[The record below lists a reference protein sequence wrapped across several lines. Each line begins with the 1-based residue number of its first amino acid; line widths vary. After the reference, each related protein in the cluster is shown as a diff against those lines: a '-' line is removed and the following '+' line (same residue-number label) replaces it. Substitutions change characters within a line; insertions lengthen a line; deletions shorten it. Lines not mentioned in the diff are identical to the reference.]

1 MNEKELRKKEIAQR
15 MKNLRIASGLTQAQV
30 ADKLGI
36 TYQAVSNYERGK
48 NSIEADV
55 LFAMCDIYKVDP
67 VSILQAD
74 SYLCPVC
81 GLVYDPSLLSDVQ
94 EHDKYH
100 RTFCGA
106 VEYFGDCCIPR
117 YKWSQIKDS
126 AYNTLNSKD
135 STEEDKV
142 NALLNLIK
150 AYFSRSLSAWGYSKT
165 HPKFDE
171 YVSMLL
177 NQNRFKEYKD
187 AYHVLLS
194 KYGKKPGIPEGE
206 TTYKIQDIINS
217 IQGAQHN
224 SKTKK
229 KPSDLSEEAHQ
240 VAKDYDGLDRHGKNI
255 TKIVITEEQKRMVE
269 ERRKAETGEDG
280 PKRTRIIPLYYTP
293 AAAGMTSPAIGSDF
307 DYIEIDADKAP
318 WNADFAVRIDG
329 DSMEPYIR
337 DGSIVYVNRE
347 PLQNGDVGIFYIDGD
362 MVCKQYYKD
371 ERGHTHLLS
380 LNRNRSDADRFIHA
394 QDTDTV
400 MTYYGRVILP
410 RRPMI
415 SMV

>member
-1 MNEKELRKKEIAQR
+1 MPTEKPRVTFTVSKETLDEIERYRFEKKSKNQSQAILSLIERGLESCEKEIKKA
-15 MKNLRIASGLTQAQV
+15 
-30 ADKLGI
+30 
-36 TYQAVSNYERGK
+36 
-48 NSIEADV
+48 
-55 LFAMCDIYKVDP
+55 
-67 VSILQAD
+67 
-74 SYLCPVC
+74 
-81 GLVYDPSLLSDVQ
+81 
-94 EHDKYH
+94 
-100 RTFCGA
+100 
-106 VEYFGDCCIPR
+106 
-117 YKWSQIKDS
+117 
-126 AYNTLNSKD
+126 
-135 STEEDKV
+135 
-142 NALLNLIK
+142 
-150 AYFSRSLSAWGYSKT
+150 
-165 HPKFDE
+165 
-171 YVSMLL
+171 
-177 NQNRFKEYKD
+177 
-187 AYHVLLS
+187 
-194 KYGKKPGIPEGE
+194 
-206 TTYKIQDIINS
+206 
-217 IQGAQHN
+217 
-224 SKTKK
+224 
-229 KPSDLSEEAHQ
+229 PSDLSEEAHQ

-269 ERRKAETGEDG
+269 ERRKAETGEAG
-280 PKRTRIIPLYYTP
+280 PKRTKIIPLYYTP

-307 DYIEIDADKAP
+307 DYIEIDTEKAP

-362 MVCKQYYKD
+362 MICKQYYKD